1 MRKFLKILAA
11 LMIALA
17 CGFVY
22 DRDGFWRLVAGPPDL
37 GPVDFQSLTS
47 PATRNHFLACPEGYC
62 AEGQA
67 DMPAPVY
74 GVSASRLQ
82 TLSRE
87 AWSEEPR
94 LELIA
99 ADTDRLS
106 DRYIQ
111 RSPIMR
117 FPDTISVRFV
127 ALEGNRSSVAIY
139 SRGQIGR
146 YDFGANRDRVLRL
159 LPLLNS
165 LAGSS

>member
-1 MRKFLKILAA
+1 MRKFMKIFAA

-37 GPVDFQSLTS
+37 GPVDFQTLIS
-47 PATRNHFLACPEGYC
+47 PATRNHFLACPEDYC
-62 AEGQA
+62 TEGQA
-67 DMPAPVY
+67 DMTTPVY
-74 GVSASRLQ
+74 GVSANRLQ
-82 TLSRE
+82 ELSRE
-87 AWSEEPR
+87 AWSSEPR

-99 ADTDRLS
+99 ADSDLMTDRYL
-106 DRYIQ
+106 Q

-127 ALEGNRSSVAIY
+127 ALEGDRSSVAIY

-146 YDFGANRDRVLRL
+146 YDFEANQNRVLHLISQLDLRA
-159 LPLLNS
+159 NS
-165 LAGSS
+165 S